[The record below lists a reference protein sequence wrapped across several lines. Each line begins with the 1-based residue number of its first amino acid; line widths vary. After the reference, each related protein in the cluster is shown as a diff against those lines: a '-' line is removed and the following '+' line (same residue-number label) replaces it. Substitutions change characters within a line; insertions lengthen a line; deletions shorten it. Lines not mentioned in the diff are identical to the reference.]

1 MAPKNTPK
9 RRKKGLDLQLF
20 VAGSSIRSLRTI
32 DSVKQ
37 ACEKHAPGRYDLT
50 IVDIY
55 VQPEAAIEAHIVA
68 APTLIRRFPK
78 PLRMFV
84 GEISRAS
91 DLDMDFS
98 RLAAAGQL

>member
-1 MAPKNTPK
+1 MAPKKPK
-9 RRKKGLDLQLF
+9 RHKNLDLRLF

-37 ACEKHAPGRYDLT
+37 ACEKHVPGRYDLT

-55 VQPEAAIEAHIVA
+55 VQPEAAIEGHIIA
-68 APTLIRRFPK
+68 APTLLRRFPK
-78 PLRMFV
+78 PLRMYV
-84 GEISRAS
+84 GEISHAS
-91 DLDMDFS
+91 VLDMEFS